1 MFMSKP
7 SSIKSIFEDKNNIF
21 SVEFFPPKDEA
32 GGERMLNTASLIQP
46 HKPDFVS
53 ITYGA
58 GGGTRSTTMRYA
70 KILREEHGF
79 EVMPHLTCVGHTRD
93 ELLEILEDFAEAGFG
108 NVMALRGDPPKGESE
123 FRTVPGGLSYGSDL
137 VSLIRENFPDF
148 GIGVGGYPEKHPEAP
163 NSQTDLINLKAKVD
177 AGADFI
183 TTQLF
188 FDNQVYFDFVTQC
201 EATGIT
207 VPILPGL
214 LPVLSL
220 GQVRRFCDMCESR
233 LPSRLEQNL
242 EAQPKE
248 GQAEVG
254 ARWALEQVEGL
265 LAGEAPGFH
274 LYALNQS
281 ASTLAILE
289 GIRGKESLN
298 P

>member
-1 MFMSKP
+1 MFMSKT
-7 SSIKSIFEDKNNIF
+7 SSIKSIFEDKKKIF

-163 NSQTDLINLKAKVD
+163 NSQTDLINLKTKVD

-201 EATGIT
+201 EAMGIT

>member
-1 MFMSKP
+1 MSKT
-7 SSIKSIFEDKNNIF
+7 SSIKSIFEDKKKIF

-163 NSQTDLINLKAKVD
+163 NSQTDLINLKTKVD

>member
-1 MFMSKP
+1 MSKP

>member
-1 MFMSKP
+1 MSKP
-7 SSIKSIFEDKNNIF
+7 SSIKSIFEDKKKIF